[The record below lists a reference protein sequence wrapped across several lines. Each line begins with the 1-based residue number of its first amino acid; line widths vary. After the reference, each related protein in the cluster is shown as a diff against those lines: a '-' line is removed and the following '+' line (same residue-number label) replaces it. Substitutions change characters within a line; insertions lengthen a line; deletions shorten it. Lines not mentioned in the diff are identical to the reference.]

1 MELISSFRERL
12 IEAMGDMSVTDFA
25 DLLGIS
31 KQSISAYINGTRTP
45 KRLTIS
51 AMAQILSVN
60 PAWLMGYNVDKYIN
74 DEKKSTTYNV
84 EELSGDEQYLLSR
97 YRVLTDK
104 GKDYII
110 QTVEMAAQTYKKDTD
125 PFGEGNENV
134 G

>member
-74 DEKKSTTYNV
+74 NEKKPSIYND
-84 EELSGDEQYLLSR
+84 EELSNDER
-97 YRVLTDK
+97 YIISKYRDMNNK
-104 GKDYII
+104 GKEYIL
-110 QTVEMAAQTYKKDTD
+110 QTIEMAVNTYKKDTES
-125 PFGEGNENV
+125 FGESNKDV